1 MRVFPRL
8 LIVLSIFGLLVSAQ
22 ESGPKAIKAIVF
34 TEELSIGGARADEN
48 ALFGASVGFNVDDRG
63 NFYVLDWDD
72 KVIKKFG
79 PDGKFLLAFG
89 RAGQGPG
96 EFRNPSG
103 VRFAKDGRLYI
114 SENWGNKIMYYD
126 ANGQYLDQRI
136 LEEDIFDIMTTPAGT
151 HLGHAQIAPRYVGEG
166 PVKDSIA
173 LFDGNFKPII
183 VFHEESFTFP
193 DRSLN
198 QAQSQAEIASTFLA
212 RPTAMA
218 EMGPD
223 GRIYFGRSDAYA
235 IDVYSP
241 EGKKLFTITRDV
253 KPMAYEKKDIDFYL
267 KNKEEQM
274 KSMIQSESIVKEISR
289 LIRFPKNKP
298 YFRSLIPLEDGR
310 LAVMVDYNGF
320 ESSTLDLFDAQGRFL
335 GRVETPFLLMAPLFK
350 NGKAYSLARDEDGFF
365 SIKRY
370 RYEIR

>member
-1 MRVFPRL
+1 MRFFTRL
-8 LIVLSIFGLLVSAQ
+8 LIVLSIFGFLVSAR
-22 ESGPKAIKAIVF
+22 ESSPQAIKAIVF
-34 TEELSIGGARADEN
+34 TEELSIGKAQGDEKY
-48 ALFGASVGFNVDDRG
+48 LFGSSVHFNVDDRG

-103 VRFAKDGRLYI
+103 VRFAKDGRLYL
-114 SENWGNKIMYYD
+114 SENWGNKIIYFD

-136 LEEDIFDIMTTPAGT
+136 LEENIFDITITPAGT
-151 HLGHAQIAPRYVGEG
+151 HLGRGQVAPRYVGEG
-166 PVKDSIA
+166 PVKDTIA
-173 LFDGNFKPII
+173 LYNGDFKPIV

-193 DRSLN
+193 DRSLS

-212 RPTAMA
+212 RPMAMA
-218 EMGPD
+218 EMGAD

-241 EGKKLFTITRDV
+241 EGKKLFTIARDV

-267 KNKEEQM
+267 KNNEEQM

-289 LIRFPKNKP
+289 LIRFPKDKP
-298 YFRSLIPLEDGR
+298 YLPESDPHGGRTPGRHGR
-310 LAVMVDYNGF
+310 LRWIRRQHPRSIRCKRAV
-320 ESSTLDLFDAQGRFL
+320 SRAGRD
-335 GRVETPFLLMAPLFK
+335 PFSPD
-350 NGKAYSLARDEDGFF
+350 GPSL
-365 SIKRY
+365 
-370 RYEIR
+370 